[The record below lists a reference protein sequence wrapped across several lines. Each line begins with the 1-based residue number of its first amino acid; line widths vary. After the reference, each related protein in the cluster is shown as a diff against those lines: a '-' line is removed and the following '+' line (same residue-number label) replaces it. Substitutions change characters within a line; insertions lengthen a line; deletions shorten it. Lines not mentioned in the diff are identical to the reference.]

1 MMEITV
7 KVMGP
12 LIKITGESTVLM
24 NMPEESTVRDLL
36 EALFRRFGEDLKQ
49 EVLNEEGTD
58 LAPYYKVLIN
68 GRNTKLMNYLETK
81 LKNGQIV
88 HVMPPIAGG

>member
-12 LIKITGESTVLM
+12 LIKITGGSTVLIDL
-24 NMPEESTVRDLL
+24 PEESTVRDLL
-36 EALFRRFGEDLKQ
+36 EALFQRFGEDLKQ
-49 EVLNEEGTD
+49 EVMNAEGND
-58 LAPYYKVLIN
+58 LAPYYKILIN
-68 GRNTKLMNYLETK
+68 GRNTKLMEYLETT
-81 LKNGQIV
+81 LKNGQTV